1 MEELGRVNTMTAR
14 AEAETETESFRFRDY
29 AVEDYVVLV
38 MFWALAA
45 VVFAQFFSRY
55 VLNSSLAWTEEIAR
69 YLLICVGFLGSVM
82 AVRKGTHIYVEAF
95 YRFLPHRV
103 GRIMCTAVDIIQ
115 VLFYGTGAWI
125 TWKILPIMNKHWM
138 VSIRFPMSA
147 IYIVVFAGFVLMF
160 FRSVLIGWRH
170 YRESFVPFVDP
181 PGEEPMEAERR

>member
-1 MEELGRVNTMTAR
+1 MEDLARTDATTAR
-14 AEAETETESFRFRDY
+14 TESETFFRFEDY
-29 AVEDYVVLV
+29 AVEDYVALIL
-38 MFWALAA
+38 FWGLAA

-95 YRFLPHRV
+95 YRFLPRSAGRV
-103 GRIMCTAVDIIQ
+103 MCTVVDILQ
-115 VLFYGTGAWI
+115 VVFYGTGAWL

-138 VSIRFPMSA
+138 VSVHFPMSA

-160 FRSVLIGWRH
+160 FRSIIVGCRH
-170 YRESFVPFVDP
+170 YRESFVPFVDAQ
-181 PGEEPMEAERR
+181 GEEPVGAGKI